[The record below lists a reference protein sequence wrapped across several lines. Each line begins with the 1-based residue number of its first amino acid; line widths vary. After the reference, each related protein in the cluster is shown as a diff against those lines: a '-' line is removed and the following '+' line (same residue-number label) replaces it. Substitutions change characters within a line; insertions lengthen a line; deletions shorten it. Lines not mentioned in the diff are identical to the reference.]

1 MDFCF
6 LSFLV
11 SLFFLSLF
19 HPRSLSSLQS
29 FPEKKTTMKYL
40 LFSDIHGCLPALQ
53 RALDFFEAQ
62 KCDMMC
68 ILGDIINYGPRN
80 RIPEGIDPKGI
91 VERLNNLADKI
102 IAVRGNCDAE
112 VDQMLLDFPIM
123 ETYALL
129 VDGGKRYLLTH
140 GHIYNKENM
149 PKGPYDAIIYGHSH
163 LWELSRNAEGK
174 AICNTGSITFP
185 KRGNPPTLATL
196 EDGKFTMYNLDT
208 LEVIG
213 SFDMLEA

>member
-1 MDFCF
+1 
-6 LSFLV
+6 
-11 SLFFLSLF
+11 
-19 HPRSLSSLQS
+19 
-29 FPEKKTTMKYL
+29 MKYL
-40 LFSDIHGCLPALQ
+40 LFSDIHGCLPALE

-62 KCDMMC
+62 QCDMMC
-68 ILGDIINYGPRN
+68 IMGDIINYGPRN

-91 VERLNNLADKI
+91 VERLNALADKI

-129 VDGGKRYLLTH
+129 VDNGKRYLLTH

-163 LWELSRNAEGK
+163 LWELSFLEEPQHRLV
-174 AICNTGSITFP
+174 CNTGSITFP
-185 KRGNPPTLATL
+185 KGGNPPTIATL
-196 EDGKFTMYNLDT
+196 EDGLFKMYNLDT
-208 LEVIG
+208 LEEIG
-213 SFDMLEA
+213 ILQL

>member
-1 MDFCF
+1 
-6 LSFLV
+6 
-11 SLFFLSLF
+11 
-19 HPRSLSSLQS
+19 
-29 FPEKKTTMKYL
+29 MKYL

-102 IAVRGNCDAE
+102 VAVRGNCDAE

-123 ETYALL
+123 ADYAQV
-129 VDGGKRYLLTH
+129 VDNGRRLLLTH
-140 GHIYNKENM
+140 GHKYNKENM
-149 PKGPYDAIIYGHSH
+149 LPGKYDVVFSGHTH
-163 LWELSRNAEGK
+163 LWTLENEEGTVFG
-174 AICNTGSITFP
+174 NTGSITFP
-185 KRGNPPTLATL
+185 KGGNVPTFAIY
-196 EDGKFTMYNLDT
+196 EDGVVEIHHLNGELLKS
-208 LEVIG
+208 IG
-213 SFDMLEA
+213 L